1 FFTQTLIGS
10 DDLAAALER
19 AIMQNGIF
27 TTVVRSSNAD
37 YKLYVEAKATAPG
50 AGFNM
55 TVRVGGTWRL
65 ADLRTGQVVFDEFV
79 NASDHKTVGEALV
92 GTTRLR
98 LATEAATQA
107 FIRDGLQR

>member
-1 FFTQTLIGS
+1 MLPGGLELAHHYAGSVMLETMGTEGDGFFTQTLIGS

-79 NASDHKTVGEALV
+79 NASD
-92 GTTRLR
+92 
-98 LATEAATQA
+98 
-107 FIRDGLQR
+107 